1 MIQWPRWY
9 VDFNSGVNCPR
20 ILLSWGH
27 TVWEKWLGEL
37 LERALKEQ
45 SIDENATERIFYWP
59 ECRMVHNHLPVA
71 SFPKN
76 LALLNINKE
85 KEQREDCESGSDKR
99 GSGSAKTSTP
109 DKSIKGSEDEV
120 VLWSSHYKKVEAY
133 CMMCRQVLCI
143 DCILNDGHKNHEI
156 NSIEKAAGIE
166 KSLFFDFL
174 KRSIEI
180 EDRIKTQSID
190 IENHFIM
197 IRNQANKN
205 KEWITSIFNNVRKL
219 INARESELK
228 GKITSVLK
236 EEEEYLDEKK
246 DKMSQQLL
254 TINDF
259 KKKAR
264 IMDSESDLKL
274 LQNSE
279 IIYDISQKALEKQS
293 PIVLKDPFVNVKE
306 DIELMHICR
315 MIDPSYNTTLNNKM
329 LKNNKYSS
337 GGYRPQT
344 GRTRSKDGRNDS
356 LKSNNLLKKSSNNV
370 PVLSSIKG
378 IAQSPTK
385 VKNLDWNSNKITH
398 SDVEIPN
405 YTKPIHN
412 TKKKKQNTI
421 GNLYFTYKIKLI

>member
-9 VDFNSGVNCPR
+9 VDFNNGINWPR

-27 TVWEKWLGEL
+27 TIWEKWLGEL
-37 LERALKEQ
+37 LDRAIKDQ
-45 SIDENATERIFYWP
+45 NSDEISPDKIFYCP
-59 ECRMVHNHLPVA
+59 ECRMVHSHMPVT

-85 KEQREDCESGSDKR
+85 KELREDWESGSEKR
-99 GSGSAKTSTP
+99 GSGSAKTSSP
-109 DKSIKGSEDEV
+109 DKSLKSGDEEII
-120 VLWSSHYKKVEAY
+120 LCSSHYKKIEAY
-133 CMMCRQVLCI
+133 CMLWRQVLCI

-166 KSLFFDFL
+166 KTLFFDFL
-174 KRSIEI
+174 KRSVEI

-228 GKITSVLK
+228 SKIVSVLK
-236 EEEEYLDEKK
+236 EEEDYLEERKG
-246 DKMSQQLL
+246 KMGQQLL
-254 TINDF
+254 TINEF

-264 IMDSESDLKL
+264 LMDSESDIKL

-279 IIYDISQKALEKQS
+279 TLYDISQKALEKQS
-293 PIVLKDPFVNVKE
+293 PVVLKDPFVNVKE
-306 DIELMHICR
+306 DIELMHIWKL
-315 MIDPSYNTTLNNKM
+315 IDPSYNTLVNNKV

-337 GGYRPQT
+337 GGYKPQN
-344 GRTRSKDGRNDS
+344 GRTRSKDGRVDA

-370 PVLSSIKG
+370 PTINTIKG
-378 IAQSPTK
+378 
-385 VKNLDWNSNKITH
+385 NLNSNK
-398 SDVEIPN
+398 
-405 YTKPIHN
+405 
-412 TKKKKQNTI
+412 
-421 GNLYFTYKIKLI
+421 G